1 MKRLSFVVLSALVL
15 GLGLSVF
22 AEQNKPATAT
32 ASASASGETSLAS
45 ARQAPVSS
53 HSAAS
58 IAESQTALVKQ
69 YCATCHNDRNKNNAG
84 GLSLAS
90 FDAAK
95 VGHDAQ
101 VAEVAEKM
109 IRKLRSGMMPPPN
122 ARRPDAPVLASF
134 AASMETRLDQAAVLN
149 PNPGRRPFQRLN
161 RAEYTR
167 SISALL
173 SLDVDVN
180 AFLPPD
186 TLSAGFDNV
195 ADAQTFSATLMEGYL
210 RAASRISA
218 LAVGDPKASA
228 SEFTY
233 KVPRTGSQMHHVE
246 GAPFGTRGGVAVE
259 HTFPADGDYS
269 FRMQLHSIP
278 TGQLFGSTV
287 KGELL
292 EVSIDGERA
301 AVLEINP
308 RMSEADP
315 NGMNIVTPRIHVKAG
330 THRLAAAFVQR
341 FDAVPDDLLPP
352 IDHSLADS
360 QIGSGF
366 GITTLPHLREFA
378 VSGPFKVTGVSETP
392 SRKRI
397 FTCRPTSQGEEA
409 ACATEIIRKIASQAY
424 RGPVTAQDIDGLMKF
439 YQQGRFG
446 GSPRRSSQ
454 ESERAEAGDFESGI
468 RMALQ
473 AILASPRFLFRLEEA
488 PATLR
493 AGQNYRITDLDLA
506 TRLSFFLWGAGPDDE
521 LLKIA
526 QRGTLRGPGVL
537 AAQVTRM
544 LADPKSDALATR
556 FGSQWL
562 RLQDLEKIYPD
573 ALLFPYYDFKL
584 GEALRKE
591 TELFFDSIV
600 RDDRSILDL
609 ITADYTFVNERIARH
624 YGIPNI
630 NGENFQRVTLA
641 DENRRGLLGQGSILA
656 LTSVADR
663 TSPVLRGKWIM
674 EVLLA
679 SPPPAPPPN
688 VPSLDETKAESGDGN
703 LLTTRQRM
711 EQHRANPQC
720 NSCHRVIDPLGLA
733 LENFDVTGRWRIRDN
748 GNLVD
753 PVGNLYDG
761 MKMEGPAGLRAALL
775 KHQDMFFTSFTENL
789 MTYALGRRVEYF
801 DMPAIRKIV
810 RDAATD
816 DNRFSAFAL
825 GVVNSRAFQMSRAED
840 LTTTDDSKSE
850 NKNR

>member
-1 MKRLSFVVLSALVL
+1 GYLRAASRIS
-15 GLGLSVF
+15 GLAVGL
-22 AEQNKPATAT
+22 T
-32 ASASASGETSLAS
+32 ASARDQVVRAS
-45 ARQAPVSS
+45 ARQAVAPPPVTPVPS

-58 IAESQTALVKQ
+58 VTESHNALVKQ
-69 YCATCHNDRNKNNAG
+69 YCATCHNDRTKNNAG
-84 GLSLAS
+84 GLSLAN
-90 FDAAK
+90 FDASK
-95 VGHDAQ
+95 VGHDAEA
-101 VAEVAEKM
+101 AEIAEKM

-122 ARRPDAPVLASF
+122 ARRPEPAVLASF
-134 AASMETRLDQAAVLN
+134 ATSMESRLDQAATLN
-149 PNPGRRPFQRLN
+149 PNPGHRPFQRLN

-167 SISALL
+167 AVSALL

-186 TLSAGFDNV
+186 TISAGFDNV

-210 RAASRISA
+210 RAASRISG
-218 LAVGDPKASA
+218 LAVGDPKAGP

-233 KVPRTGSQMHHVE
+233 KVPRTGSQMQHVE
-246 GAPFGTRGGVAVE
+246 GAPFGTRGGIATM

-315 NGMNIVTPRIHVKAG
+315 NGMNITTPRIHVKAG
-330 THRLAAAFVQR
+330 TRRLSAAFVQR
-341 FDAVPDDLLPP
+341 FDAVPDDLMPP
-352 IDHSLADS
+352 IDHTLADS

-378 VSGPFKVTGVSETP
+378 VSGPFKITGISDTA
-392 SRKRI
+392 SRKKI
-397 FTCRPTSQGEEA
+397 FTCRPTTAAEEA
-409 ACATEIIRKIASQAY
+409 TCANEIIRKVATQAY
-424 RGPVTAQDIDGLMKF
+424 RGPLTAADLSGLMKF
-439 YQQGRFG
+439 YDQGRFG
-446 GSPRRSSQ
+446 TTSARRSSP
-454 ESERAEAGDFESGI
+454 ETARAEAGDFESGI

-488 PATLR
+488 PAAIR
-493 AGQNYRITDLDLA
+493 AGQNYRIADLDLA

-526 QRGTLRGPGVL
+526 QRGTLGGPGVL
-537 AAQVTRM
+537 AAQVKRM
-544 LADPKSDALATR
+544 LADPKSQALSTR

-573 ALLFPYYDFKL
+573 ALLFPYYDFRL
-584 GEALRKE
+584 GEALKHE
-591 TELFFDSIV
+591 TELFFNSIV
-600 RDDRSILDL
+600 QEDRNILDL
-609 ITADYTFVNERIARH
+609 ITADYTFVNERVAKH
-624 YGIPNI
+624 YGLPNV
-630 NGENFQRVTLA
+630 NGTDFQRVTIA

-679 SPPPAPPPN
+679 SPPPPPPPN
-688 VPSLDETKAESGDGN
+688 VPTLDETKAEAGDVM
-703 LLTTRQRM
+703 LTTRQRM

-733 LENFDVTGRWRIRDN
+733 LENFDVTGRWRLRDN
-748 GNLVD
+748 GAMVD
-753 PVGNLYDG
+753 PVGDLYDG
-761 MKMEGPAGLRAALL
+761 TKMTGPNGLRAALL
-775 KHQDMFFTSFTENL
+775 KHQDMFFTSFTESL
-789 MTYALGRRVEYF
+789 LTYSLGRRVEYF

-810 RDAATD
+810 RDAAK
-816 DNRFSAFAL
+816 DNHRFSAFVL
-825 GVVNSRAFQMSRAED
+825 GVVNSRAFQMSRAAD
-840 LTTTDDSKSE
+840 VTTTNDDAKAE
-850 NKNR
+850 NKGR

>member
-1 MKRLSFVVLSALVL
+1 MKRLSFLVLSAIVL
-15 GLGLSVF
+15 GLGLRVV
-22 AEQNKPATAT
+22 AEQSSTASPQQQQSSQRVPAPASAPPSTGAPTDKPAM
-32 ASASASGETSLAS
+32 
-45 ARQAPVSS
+45 
-53 HSAAS
+53 AAS
-58 IAESQTALVKQ
+58 HTPPATSESQTALVKQ
-69 YCATCHNDRNKNNAG
+69 YCATCHNDRNKNSAG
-84 GLSLAS
+84 GLSLQA

-109 IRKLRSGMMPPPN
+109 IRKLRAGMMPPPQ
-122 ARRPDAPVLASF
+122 ARRPDGPVLASF
-134 AASMETRLDQAAVLN
+134 AASMESQLDAAAALN

-161 RAEYTR
+161 RAEYAR
-167 SISALL
+167 AVNVLL
-173 SLDVDVN
+173 ALDVDVN

-186 TLSAGFDNV
+186 TLSAGFDNI
-195 ADAQTFSATLMEGYL
+195 ADAQAFSATLMEGYL
-210 RAASRISA
+210 RAASRISS
-218 LAVGDPKASA
+218 LAVGDPKAGA

-233 KVPRTGSQMHHVE
+233 KVPRTGSQMQHVE
-246 GAPFGTRGGVAVE
+246 GAPFGTRGGIAVM
-259 HTFPADGDYS
+259 HTFPADGEYS
-269 FRMQLHSIP
+269 FRLQLHSIP

-287 KGELL
+287 KGELV
-292 EVSIDGERA
+292 EVSIDGDRA

-315 NGMNIVTPRIHVKAG
+315 NGMNITTPRISVKAG

-341 FDAVPDDLLPP
+341 FDAVPDDLMPP
-352 IDHSLADS
+352 IDHTLADT

-378 VSGPFKVTGVSETP
+378 VSGPFKVTGVSDTP
-392 SRKRI
+392 SRRKV
-397 FTCRPTSQGEEA
+397 FTCRPTSSTEEA
-409 ACATEIIRKIASQAY
+409 ACAGEIMKRLATSAY
-424 RGPVTAQDIDGLMKF
+424 RGPVSAADMDGLTKF
-439 YQQGRFG
+439 YAQGRKDG
-446 GSPRRSSQ
+446 
-454 ESERAEAGDFESGI
+454 GDFESGI

-493 AGQNYRITDLDLA
+493 AGQNYRISDLDLA
-506 TRLSFFLWGAGPDDE
+506 TRLSFFIWGSGPDDE
-521 LLKIA
+521 LLKVA

-537 AAQVTRM
+537 TAQVKRM
-544 LADPKSDALATR
+544 LKDPKSDALSTR
-556 FGSQWL
+556 FGAQWL

-573 ALLFPYYDFKL
+573 ALLFPYYDYKL
-584 GEALRKE
+584 GEALRTE
-591 TELFFDSIV
+591 TEKFFDSIV
-600 RDDRSILDL
+600 REDHSLLDL
-609 ITADYTFVNERIARH
+609 ITADYTFVNERVARH
-624 YGIPNI
+624 YGIQNI
-630 NGENFQRVTLA
+630 NGDEFQRVTIA

-703 LLTTRQRM
+703 MLTTRQRM

-748 GNLVD
+748 GNMVD

-775 KHQDMFFTSFTENL
+775 KHQDMFFTSFTESL
-789 MTYALGRRVEYF
+789 MTYALGRRIEYY
-801 DMPAIRKIV
+801 DMPAIRKII
-810 RDAATD
+810 RDAGTNN
-816 DNRFSAFAL
+816 NRFSSFVL
-825 GVVNSRAFQMSRAED
+825 GIANSRAFQMSRAED
-840 LTTTDDSKSE
+840 AATTTDADKD
-850 NKNR
+850 KNR

>member
-1 MKRLSFVVLSALVL
+1 MKNFSFVVGSACVL
-15 GLGLSVF
+15 ALGLS
-22 AEQNKPATAT
+22 ASAREQAARSAVARQVVAPVASH
-32 ASASASGETSLAS
+32 ASASLL
-45 ARQAPVSS
+45 
-53 HSAAS
+53 
-58 IAESQTALVKQ
+58 ESETALVKQ
-69 YCATCHNDRNKNNAG
+69 YRATCHNDRNKNNAG
-84 GLSLAS
+84 GLTLQG
-90 FDAAK
+90 FDAGT

-101 VAEVAEKM
+101 GAELAEKM

-122 ARRPDAPVLASF
+122 ARRPEGAALASL
-134 AASMETRLDQAAVLN
+134 AAAMEARLDQAFALN

-161 RAEYTR
+161 RAEYAR
-167 SISALL
+167 AVSALL

-186 TLSAGFDNV
+186 TISAGFDNV

-218 LAVGDPKASA
+218 LAVGDPKAGP

-233 KVPRTGSQMHHVE
+233 KVPRTGSQMQHVE
-246 GAPFGTRGGVAVE
+246 GAPFGTRGGIAVM

-315 NGMNIVTPRIHVKAG
+315 NGMNVVTPRIHVKAG
-330 THRLAAAFVQR
+330 TRRLSAAFVQR
-341 FDAVPDDLLPP
+341 FDAVPDDLMPP

-378 VSGPFKVTGVSETP
+378 VGGPFKITGISDTP
-392 SRKRI
+392 SRRRI
-397 FTCRPTSQGEEA
+397 FTCRPTSAAEEA
-409 ACATEIIRKIASQAY
+409 ACADEIIRTLATRAY
-424 RGPVTAQDIDGLMKF
+424 RGPVSAADMDGLMKF
-439 YQQGRFG
+439 YRQGRFG
-446 GSPRRSSQ
+446 TAAPSRLSASAEPRRHAPDGA
-454 ESERAEAGDFESGI
+454 RAELGDFESGV

-473 AILASPRFLFRLEEA
+473 AMLASPRFLFRLEQA
-488 PATLR
+488 PAAIR

-506 TRLSFFLWGAGPDDE
+506 TRLSFFLWGAGPDDA
-521 LLKIA
+521 LLKVA

-584 GEALRKE
+584 GEALKKE

-600 RDDRSILDL
+600 REDRSILDL
-609 ITADYTFVNERIARH
+609 ITADYTFVNDRVAKH
-624 YGIPNI
+624 YGITNI
-630 NGENFQRVTLA
+630 NGANFRRVTIA
-641 DENRRGLLGQGSILA
+641 DENRRGLLGHGSILA

-688 VPSLDETKAESGDGN
+688 VPTLDETKAEAGDV

-711 EQHRANPQC
+711 EAHRANPQC
-720 NSCHRVIDPLGLA
+720 TSCHRVIDPLGLA

-753 PVGNLYDG
+753 PVGDLYDG
-761 MKMEGPAGLRAALL
+761 TKMTGPAGLRAALL
-775 KHQDMFFTSFTENL
+775 KHQDMFFLSFTESL
-789 MTYALGRRVEYF
+789 MTYGLGRRVEPF

-810 RDAATD
+810 RDAAK
-816 DNRFSAFAL
+816 DNHRISAYVL
-825 GVVNSRAFQMSRAED
+825 GVVNSRAFQMSRADD
-840 LTTTDDSKSE
+840 LTTTES
-850 NKNR
+850 R

>member
-1 MKRLSFVVLSALVL
+1 MKTHRYVVLSALVF
-15 GLGLSVF
+15 GLGLS
-22 AEQNKPATAT
+22 
-32 ASASASGETSLAS
+32 AS
-45 ARQAPVSS
+45 ARTQTPRATKQVAAQPAEAPRAAAPQTPVAS
-53 HSAAS
+53 HANTS
-58 IAESQTALVKQ
+58 ITESQTALVKQ

-84 GLSLAS
+84 GLTLAS

-95 VGHDAQ
+95 IGHDAEA
-101 VAEVAEKM
+101 AEVAEKM

-122 ARRPDAPVLASF
+122 ARRPEAGVLASF
-134 AASMETRLDQAAVLN
+134 AASMESRLDQAAALN

-167 SISALL
+167 SVSALL
-173 SLDVDVN
+173 DIDIDVE

-186 TLSAGFDNV
+186 TISAGFDNV
-195 ADAQTFSATLMEGYL
+195 ADSQTFSATLMEGYL
-210 RAASRISA
+210 RAASRISS

-246 GAPFGTRGGVAVE
+246 GAPFGTRGGIATM
-259 HTFPADGDYS
+259 HTFPADGEYS

-360 QIGSGF
+360 QIGAGF

-378 VSGPFKVTGVSETP
+378 VSGPFKVTGISETP

-397 FTCRPTSQGEEA
+397 FTCRPTTAAEEST
-409 ACATEIIRKIASQAY
+409 CATEIIRTLATQAY
-424 RGPVTAQDIDGLMKF
+424 RGPLSAADVDGLMKF

-446 GSPRRSSQ
+446 GSATAQTRRSSQ
-454 ESERAEAGDFESGI
+454 ETERVEAGDFESGI

-488 PATLR
+488 PAAIR

-506 TRLSFFLWGAGPDDE
+506 TRLSFFLWAAGPDEE

-537 AAQVTRM
+537 AAQVKRM
-544 LADPKSDALATR
+544 LADPKSEALATR

-573 ALLFPYYDFKL
+573 ALLFPYYDYKL
-584 GEALRKE
+584 GEALKKE

-600 RDDRSILDL
+600 REDRSIADL
-609 ITADYTFVNERIARH
+609 ITADYTFVNERVARH

-688 VPSLDETKAESGDGN
+688 VPTLDETKAESGDGGM
-703 LLTTRQRM
+703 LTTRQRM

-733 LENFDVTGRWRIRDN
+733 LENFDVTGRWRLRDN

-753 PVGNLYDG
+753 PVGDLYDG
-761 MKMEGPAGLRAALL
+761 TKMTGPNGLRAALL
-775 KHQDMFFTSFTENL
+775 KHQDMFFLSFTESL
-789 MTYALGRRVEYF
+789 MTYSLGRRVEYF
-801 DMPAIRKIV
+801 DMPAIRKII
-810 RDAATD
+810 RDAAKD
-816 DNRFSAFAL
+816 GNRFSAFAL
-825 GVVNSRAFQMSRAED
+825 GVVNSRAFQMARAED
-840 LTTTDDSKSE
+840 ALTTTEDKS
-850 NKNR
+850 R

>member
-1 MKRLSFVVLSALVL
+1 MKKFSIVVMSAFVMAF
-15 GLGLSVF
+15 GLAVY
-22 AEQNKPATAT
+22 AEQAAVKPTPV
-32 ASASASGETSLAS
+32 ASH
-45 ARQAPVSS
+45 APAVVT
-53 HSAAS
+53 
-58 IAESQTALVKQ
+58 ESETALVKQ

-84 GLSLAS
+84 GLSLQS
-90 FDAAK
+90 FDASK

-101 VAEVAEKM
+101 VADVAEKM
-109 IRKLRSGMMPPPN
+109 IRKVRSGMMPPPN
-122 ARRPDAPVLASF
+122 ARRPEGATLTNF
-134 AASMETRLDQAAVLN
+134 AASMESRLDQAATLN

-161 RAEYTR
+161 RAEYSR
-167 SISALL
+167 AVSSLL

-186 TLSAGFDNV
+186 TISAGFDNV

-210 RAASRISA
+210 RAASRISG
-218 LAVGDPKASA
+218 LAVGDPKAGP

-233 KVPRTGSQMHHVE
+233 KVPRTGSQMQHVD
-246 GAPFGTRGGVAVE
+246 GAPFGTRGGIAVM
-259 HTFPADGDYS
+259 HTFPADGEYS

-315 NGMNIVTPRIHVKAG
+315 NGMNIVTPKIHVKAG
-330 THRLAAAFVQR
+330 TRRLSAAFVQR
-341 FDAVPDDLLPP
+341 FDAVPDDLMPP
-352 IDHSLADS
+352 IDHTLADS

-378 VSGPFKVTGVSETP
+378 VGGPFKITGISETP
-392 SRKRI
+392 SRRKI
-397 FTCRPTSQGEEA
+397 FTCRPTSAAEEGV
-409 ACATEIIRKIASQAY
+409 CANEIIRKLATQAY
-424 RGPVTAQDIDGLMKF
+424 RGPVTAADMEGLMKF
-439 YQQGRFG
+439 YRQGRFG
-446 GSPRRSSQ
+446 TASPSRPEAASAEPRRGSSD
-454 ESERAEAGDFESGI
+454 ESRAEAGDFEAGI

-473 AILASPRFLFRLEEA
+473 AMLASPKFLFRLEEA
-488 PATLR
+488 PATVR

-506 TRLSFFLWGAGPDDE
+506 TRLSFFLWGSGPDDE
-521 LLKIA
+521 LLKVA

-537 AAQVTRM
+537 SAQVKRM
-544 LADPKSDALATR
+544 LADPKSEAVATR

-573 ALLFPYYDFKL
+573 ALLFPYYDYKL

-600 RDDRSILDL
+600 REDRNIVDL
-609 ITADYTFVNERIARH
+609 ITADYTFVNDRVAKH

-630 NGENFQRVTLA
+630 NGPNFRRVTLT

-688 VPSLDETKAESGDGN
+688 VPTLDETKAEAGDVM
-703 LLTTRQRM
+703 LTTRQRM

-720 NSCHRVIDPLGLA
+720 TSCHRVIDPLGLA
-733 LENFDVTGRWRIRDN
+733 LENFDVTGRWRMRDN
-748 GNLVD
+748 GAVVD
-753 PVGNLYDG
+753 PVGDLYDG
-761 MKMEGPAGLRAALL
+761 TKMSGPNGLRAALL
-775 KHQDMFFTSFTENL
+775 KHQDMFFTSFTESL
-789 MTYALGRRVEYF
+789 MTYALGRRVEPF
-801 DMPAIRKIV
+801 DMPAIRKII
-810 RDAATD
+810 RDAAKD
-816 DNRFSAFAL
+816 NNRFSAFAL
-825 GVVNSRAFQMSRAED
+825 GVVNSRAFQMSRAD
-840 LTTTDDSKSE
+840 AVSTTTEDKS
-850 NKNR
+850 R

>member
-1 MKRLSFVVLSALVL
+1 MKRVSFVVLSAFVL
-15 GLGLSVF
+15 ALGLSTY
-22 AEQNKPATAT
+22 ADQNSARRPIAPAPAQSQAGVSGPAKPAVVPAAAHTP
-32 ASASASGETSLAS
+32 ASVT
-45 ARQAPVSS
+45 
-53 HSAAS
+53 
-58 IAESQTALVKQ
+58 ESQTALVKQ
-69 YCATCHNDRNKNNAG
+69 YCAGCHNERNKNNAG
-84 GLSLAS
+84 GLSLQA

-95 VGHDAQ
+95 VGHDTQ
-101 VAEVAEKM
+101 IAEVAEKM
-109 IRKLRSGMMPPPN
+109 ARKLRAGMMPPSG
-122 ARRPDAPVLASF
+122 ARRPDATVLASF
-134 AASMETRLDQAAVLN
+134 ASSIESRLDQAAALN

-161 RAEYTR
+161 RAEYAR
-167 SISALL
+167 AISALL
-173 SLDVDVN
+173 HLDVDVT

-186 TLSAGFDNV
+186 TISAGFDNI
-195 ADAQTFSATLMEGYL
+195 ADAQAFSATLMEGYL
-210 RAASRISA
+210 RAASRISS
-218 LAVGDPKASA
+218 LAVGDPKAGA
-228 SEFTY
+228 SEYTY
-233 KVPRTGSQMHHVE
+233 KVPRTGSQMQHVE
-246 GAPFGTRGGVAVE
+246 GAPFGTRGGIAVQ
-259 HTFPADGDYS
+259 HTFPADGEYS
-269 FRMQLHSIP
+269 FRLQLHSIP

-301 AVLEINP
+301 AVIEINP

-315 NGMNIVTPRIHVKAG
+315 NGMNLTTARVHVKAG

-378 VSGPFKVTGVSETP
+378 VSGPFKVTGISETP
-392 SRKRI
+392 SRKKI
-397 FTCRPTSQGEEA
+397 FSCRPTSSTEEA
-409 ACATEIIRKIASQAY
+409 ACANDIIRKLATLAY
-424 RGPVTAQDIDGLMKF
+424 RGPVSSQDLDGLTKF
-439 YQQGRFG
+439 YAQGRKD
-446 GSPRRSSQ
+446 
-454 ESERAEAGDFESGI
+454 GDFETGI

-473 AILASPRFLFRLEEA
+473 AMLASPRFLFRLEEA
-488 PATLR
+488 PATIR

-506 TRLSFFLWGAGPDDE
+506 TRLGFFIWGSGPDEE
-521 LLKIA
+521 LLKVA

-537 AAQVTRM
+537 TAQVKRM
-544 LADPKSDALATR
+544 LADPKSDAMATR
-556 FGSQWL
+556 FGAQWL
-562 RLQDLEKIYPD
+562 RLQDLDKLYPD
-573 ALLFPYYDFKL
+573 ALLFPYYDYKL

-600 RDDRSILDL
+600 REDRSLIDL
-609 ITADYTFVNERIARH
+609 ITADYTFVNERIANH
-624 YGIPNI
+624 YGLPNV
-630 NGENFQRVTLA
+630 NGDAFQRVTIA

-688 VPSLDETKAESGDGN
+688 VPTLDETKAESGDG

-711 EQHRANPQC
+711 EQHRSNPQC

-753 PVGNLYDG
+753 PVGDLYDG
-761 MKMEGPAGLRAALL
+761 TKMTGPAGLRAALL
-775 KHQDMFFTSFTENL
+775 KHQDMFFTSFTESL

-801 DMPAIRKIV
+801 DQPAIRKVI
-810 RDAATD
+810 RDAAK
-816 DNRFSAFAL
+816 DNHRFSAYVL

-840 LTTTDDSKSE
+840 VTTTTDEK
-850 NKNR
+850 R

>member
-1 MKRLSFVVLSALVL
+1 MKNAAFVVLSMVVL
-15 GLGLSVF
+15 GFGLRVF
-22 AEQNKPATAT
+22 ADSPSAFVREESSRASEGQATPTKPAPA
-32 ASASASGETSLAS
+32 ASH
-45 ARQAPVSS
+45 APV
-53 HSAAS
+53 A
-58 IAESQTALVKQ
+58 ITESQTALVKQ

-84 GLSLAS
+84 GLTLAS

-95 VGHDAQ
+95 VGHDEQ
-101 VAEVAEKM
+101 VAEIAEKM
-109 IRKLRSGMMPPPN
+109 IKKLRSGMMPPPG
-122 ARRPDAPVLASF
+122 ARRPEGAALAQF
-134 AASMETRLDQAAVLN
+134 AASMETRLDQAAALN

-161 RAEYTR
+161 RAEYAR
-167 SISALL
+167 AVSALL
-173 SLDVDVN
+173 AIDVDVE

-186 TLSAGFDNV
+186 TISAGFDNV
-195 ADAQTFSATLMEGYL
+195 ADAQSFSATLMEGYL

-218 LAVGDPKASA
+218 LAIGDPKAGP

-246 GAPFGTRGGVAVE
+246 GAPFGTRGGIAVM
-259 HTFPADGDYS
+259 HTFPADGEYS

-287 KGELL
+287 RGELL
-292 EVSIDGERA
+292 EVAIDGERA

-315 NGMNIVTPRIHVKAG
+315 NGMNLVTPRIHVKAG
-330 THRLAAAFVQR
+330 TRRLSAAFVAR

-378 VSGPFKVTGVSETP
+378 VGGPFKVTGISDTP
-392 SRKRI
+392 SRRKV
-397 FTCRPTSQGEEA
+397 FTCRPTSAAEEA
-409 ACATEIIRKIASQAY
+409 SCATEIIRKIATQAY
-424 RGPVTAQDIDGLMKF
+424 RGPVTAADLDGLNKF
-439 YQQGRFG
+439 YAQGRKD
-446 GSPRRSSQ
+446 
-454 ESERAEAGDFESGI
+454 GDFESGI

-488 PATLR
+488 PATVR
-493 AGQNYRITDLDLA
+493 PGQNYRITDLDLA
-506 TRLSFFLWGAGPDDE
+506 TRLSFFLWGSGPDDE

-537 AAQVTRM
+537 TAQVKRM
-544 LADPKSDALATR
+544 LADPKSEALSTR
-556 FGSQWL
+556 FASQWL

-573 ALLFPYYDFKL
+573 ALLFPYYDYKL
-584 GEALRKE
+584 GEALRRE

-600 RDDRSILDL
+600 REDRSVLDL

-624 YGIPNI
+624 YGITTV
-630 NGENFQRVTLA
+630 NGPEFQRVTLA
-641 DENRRGLLGQGSILA
+641 DENRRGLLGQGSILT

-688 VPSLDETKAESGDGN
+688 VPTLDETKAEAGDTF
-703 LLTTRQRM
+703 LTTRQRM

-733 LENFDVTGRWRIRDN
+733 LENFDVTGRWRLRDN

-753 PVGNLYDG
+753 PVGDLYDG
-761 MKMEGPAGLRAALL
+761 TKMNGPNGLRAALL
-775 KHQDMFFTSFTENL
+775 KHQDMFVLSFTESL
-789 MTYALGRRVEYF
+789 MTYSLGRRIEYF

-810 RDAATD
+810 RDAARD
-816 DNRFSAFAL
+816 QNKFSAFVM
-825 GVVNSRAFQMSRAED
+825 GVVNSRAFQMSRAD
-840 LTTTDDSKSE
+840 AVSTTEERAS
-850 NKNR
+850 R